1 MKFQARKEAVA
12 VNFSEENEK
21 EKNMKSSLWREKKK
35 KKMIFLTLEIR
46 MLF

>member
-35 KKMIFLTLEIR
+35 KKNDFFNIR
-46 MLF
+46 N